1 MNIKRGTKRKKNAIC
16 NTCTLKLV
24 TIVYRRK
31 PIFRLF
37 REPLKT
43 GMRIFSWLYHIDPEQ
58 YEVRTP
64 ACRGCIR
71 FYKLALK
78 ERSGLFRWFNNLINP
93 LFDRIIES
101 ILTEDELRV
110 AKDYGK
116 KATNGYISLEESEK
130 WMKGHKIGF

>member
-24 TIVYRRK
+24 TIAYRRK
-31 PIFRLF
+31 PVFRLF
-37 REPLKT
+37 REPLKIS
-43 GMRIFSWLYHIDPEQ
+43 MRIFSWLYHIDPEQ

-78 ERSGLFRWFNNLINP
+78 ERSGLFRWLNKLINP
-93 LFDRIIES
+93 LFDRMIES
-101 ILTEDELRV
+101 IVTEDELSTV
-110 AKDYGK
+110 KDYGR
-116 KATNGYISLEESEK
+116 KATNGLILSDEAGK
-130 WMKGHKIGF
+130 WMKGQKIGF